1 VTASMSGPLPAFR
14 LDGRVALIT
23 GASRGIGAAIAECF
37 AAAGATVVLSSR
49 KQAGV
54 DEIAAAIRATGGAAH
69 AVAAHTGDRAALE
82 HLMATVDE
90 RCGRLDIVVNNAA
103 TNPYFGPLLEAEES
117 HWTKT
122 LDVNL
127 LGYWRTVQAAQPLLA
142 AQGGKVINI
151 ASVAG
156 LRAQPNMGLYS
167 VSKAAVIMLTQVL
180 AAELATHNIQVNAIA
195 PGYVETRFSQ
205 AIWADPDRAAAMRA
219 AVPQG
224 RFAQPAEFAG
234 AALYLASPTSSYTT
248 GAVLVVDGGQLPGS
262 DAIRP
267 V

>member
-1 VTASMSGPLPAFR
+1 MNSPLPVFR
-14 LDGRVALIT
+14 LDGSVAWIT
-23 GASRGIGAAIAECF
+23 GASRGIGAAIAESF

-49 KQAGV
+49 KQDGV
-54 DEIAAAIRATGGAAH
+54 EAVAAAIRGAGGTAH
-69 AVAAHTGDRAALE
+69 ALAAHTGDRAALE
-82 HLMATVDE
+82 QVVKTIGE

-103 TNPYFGPLLEAEES
+103 TNPHFGPLLEAEES

-122 LDVNL
+122 LDVNV
-127 LGYWRTVQAAQPLLA
+127 LGYWRTAQAALPLLA
-142 AQGGKVINI
+142 AQGGKVINV

-156 LRAQPNMGLYS
+156 LRAQPHMGLYS

-180 AAELATHNIQVNAIA
+180 AAELAPHNIQVNAIA

-205 AIWADPDRAAAMRA
+205 AIWDDPARAATMLA

-224 RFAQPAEFAG
+224 RFARPAEIVG
-234 AALYLASPTSSYTT
+234 AALYLASPASSYTT